1 MGILYVN
8 WNRMDQAACGAKQV
22 SRRLQETSEE
32 ILFVKNSL
40 KFSGAYSDTLDSRLK
55 QLSHGIAAQ
64 SRAAEGVGT
73 LLTKAAK
80 RYRSCENAIA
90 QDSMLGSGKK
100 SIKEVFGDKVI
111 PIPRAFEMT
120 DSGRMYL
127 EFFKKFLG
135 QFGAAGKP
143 LVIWFKTSDDEN
155 NIVDNILF
163 VGKGTVGAI
172 GAIAAWMS
180 QGMAA
185 DELADY
191 LLGVNLKNIPKDT
204 NFWKAL
210 QREFSEYVLEN
221 GDDATKAA
229 KVGNRLSVGA
239 KWAGAL
245 LDLIGNAAD
254 NYSAYES
261 GDISGGRAVAE
272 TTTETVIDVGTDAA
286 IGAGLTALLTF
297 FGITSAPAV
306 AVGGGVIAVKWSLD
320 SSFEYLFGSDFSET
334 ISDGILDMG
343 EYIWDSASQK
353 WDEFSDYVS
362 DAWDGITDAAS
373 DAVDYAFD
381 FADDVKDSI
390 GEAANNVKDGV
401 HSAWND
407 FSNWVFG

>member
-1 MGILYVN
+1 M
-8 WNRMDQAACGAKQV
+8 
-22 SRRLQETSEE
+22 
-32 ILFVKNSL
+32 
-40 KFSGAYSDTLDSRLK
+40 
-55 QLSHGIAAQ
+55 
-64 SRAAEGVGT
+64 
-73 LLTKAAK
+73 
-80 RYRSCENAIA
+80 
-90 QDSMLGSGKK
+90 
-100 SIKEVFGDKVI
+100 I

-135 QFGAAGKP
+135 QFGAAGK
-143 LVIWFKTSDDEN
+143 
-155 NIVDNILF
+155 
-163 VGKGTVGAI
+163 
-172 GAIAAWMS
+172 
-180 QGMAA
+180 
-185 DELADY
+185 
-191 LLGVNLKNIPKDT
+191 
-204 NFWKAL
+204 
-210 QREFSEYVLEN
+210 
-221 GDDATKAA
+221 
-229 KVGNRLSVGA
+229 
-239 KWAGAL
+239 
-245 LDLIGNAAD
+245 
-254 NYSAYES
+254 
-261 GDISGGRAVAE
+261 
-272 TTTETVIDVGTDAA
+272 IDVGTDAA
-286 IGAGLTALLTF
+286 IGAGLTALMTF

-381 FADDVKDSI
+381 FADGVKDSI